1 MELRRDVVVGIGVVV
16 VFAAACSFAATALQ
30 ERVVRS
36 IVQIEAAHMQSVEIS
51 LEISRSDLT
60 EFSPL
65 LRDSL
70 RAEASAL
77 VPLALSKAEEE
88 DIRNLIK
95 RIDEWS
101 NESGS
106 ESIVSAARQVARR
119 NLEDLQNQG
128 SAMSRHAQGGVWILL
143 LLATVGAMS
152 VTLAWRWAKRRIFE
166 PVERIA
172 SVLEVAAESRT
183 SLRASLS
190 ESPRELREIQWE
202 VEELL
207 DQRERVA
214 TSLNRGGRIP
224 LGKVA
229 AAMLQQLDG
238 EAILGRSGQVVAAN
252 SDGMNALQGARGRQL
267 RGLIADLA
275 LRTPGNDPLSTGEW
289 EVRSLNGGFSLWR
302 PPRVEDKK
310 PSELG

>member
-1 MELRRDVVVGIGVVV
+1 MELRRDVVVGIGGVVL
-16 VFAAACSFAATALQ
+16 FAAACSFAATALQ

-101 NESGS
+101 NEAGS